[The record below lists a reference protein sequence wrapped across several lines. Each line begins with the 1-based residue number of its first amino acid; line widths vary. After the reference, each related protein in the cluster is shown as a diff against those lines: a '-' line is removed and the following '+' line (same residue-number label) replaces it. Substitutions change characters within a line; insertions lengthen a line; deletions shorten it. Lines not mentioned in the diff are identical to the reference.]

1 MECSIC
7 YTNIADDQ
15 INTLSCSHYFHNS
28 CVTTWINS
36 QVDSQITPSCP
47 ICRCNT
53 ITDHVFENNND
64 NLPPIVNNYINV
76 IPPRE
81 LIVKVTVDTYASILD
96 ELYLSTNLDNINNLI
111 GHKEYYEQ
119 RYNLNFNEFIV
130 NNANF
135 IPPLI
140 SDSEIDSLNVAENT
154 GYFCQV
160 NWWMNKA
167 NTYNSGCEER
177 SNCLTMAS
185 LIACE
190 YAISL

>member
-15 INTLSCSHYFHNS
+15 INTLSCSHYFHDS
-28 CVTTWINS
+28 CLTTWINF
-36 QVDSQITPSCP
+36 QINSQITPSCP

-53 ITDHVFENNND
+53 ITNHVFENNED
-64 NLPPIVNNYINV
+64 LPPLVS

-111 GHKEYYEQ
+111 EHKQYYEQ

-167 NTYNSGCEER
+167 NTYNSAFEER
-177 SNCLTMAS
+177 TACLTMAS